1 MRISK
6 SLGALVA
13 GLFTMAAVV
22 FGLQSP
28 AMAASGTL
36 YMPTGAGYGTYNVDT
51 ANDTLTLSATSGTLA
66 SGQCVTMWVDIKR
79 NSGNPE
85 GSHYD
90 IRAARTCRSNT
101 TMAVGIQYEG
111 STYGTNITGIN
122 KLVICRGA
130 NNTNNGC
137 YATLGSI
144 STVNPV
150 AGNTCGRFWVRNA
163 NNTTSYYGGGAVNKC
178 DS

>member
-1 MRISK
+1 MA
-6 SLGALVA
+6 SLFAMVA
-13 GLFTMAAVV
+13 IV

-36 YMPTGAGYGTYNVDT
+36 YMPTGAGYGTYNVNT
-51 ANDTLTLSATSGTLA
+51 TNDTLTLSATSGTLSA
-66 SGQCVTMWVDIKR
+66 GQCVTMWVDIKR
-79 NSGNPE
+79 DSGNPE

-101 TMAVGIQYEG
+101 TMSVGIQYEG

-137 YATLGSI
+137 HATLGSI

-150 AGNTCGRFWVRNA
+150 AGNLCGRFWVRNA
-163 NNTTSYYGGGAVNKC
+163 DNTTSYYGGGAVNKC
-178 DS
+178 DA